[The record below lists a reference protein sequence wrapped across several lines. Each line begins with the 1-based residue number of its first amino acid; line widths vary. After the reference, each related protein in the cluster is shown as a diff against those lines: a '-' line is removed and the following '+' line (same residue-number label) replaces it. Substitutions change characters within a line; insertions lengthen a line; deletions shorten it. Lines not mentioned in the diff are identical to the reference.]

1 MNVFRRP
8 EGRFALEALAI
19 VAAAA
24 IPGYLHVSWKHVLA
38 LVVAV
43 LILSVLIETLV
54 ALRSRRR
61 GESAEAGLLREEP
74 VMPVEVEP
82 EPEPEPEPVVVTAE
96 PPAPPPTR
104 VVEASPPPPPP
115 KPRAPEPPQP
125 RPQRPV
131 PPPAP
136 LPPPKPRDEVDD
148 VDEVVAAI
156 FSGTPS
162 APPPPPPPPP
172 RQQPLPPPTGP
183 WKIAQLERALRAQPN
198 PDPELLYMIGYL
210 RDYADAD
217 GTLPPEFDELVRDAF
232 GRVLGLR

>member
-1 MNVFRRP
+1 MNISRRP

-24 IPGYLHVSWKHVLA
+24 IPGYLHVSWKHVLM

-61 GESAEAGLLREEP
+61 GKSEEPAPLREDP
-74 VMPVEVEP
+74 VPPIEP
-82 EPEPEPEPVVVTAE
+82 EPEPEPEPVVVKEE
-96 PPAPPPTR
+96 PPPPPPTR
-104 VVEASPPPPPP
+104 VVEASPPPAPAP
-115 KPRAPEPPQP
+115 KPRPPLPPQP

-136 LPPPKPRDEVDD
+136 DD
-148 VDEVVAAI
+148 VEQVVAAI
-156 FSGTPS
+156 FAGTPP
-162 APPPPPPPPP
+162 APPP
-172 RQQPLPPPTGP
+172 RQPPPSPPPTGP

-210 RDYADAD
+210 RDYASAD

-232 GRVLGLR
+232 GPVLGLG